1 MNYKVSQLQPLT
13 GPEIAS
19 EDLLLLIDVNPAT
32 GNVRSRKVTVQD
44 LIDFRILNS
53 GLSNYVLISG
63 SYANPSFIA
72 SLDWTKLINTP
83 TTLSGYG
90 ITNAY
95 TKTEVDNLLDTVE
108 GNEVVSMSITGAE
121 TKSLNLHQADGGT
134 VSVSYVD
141 TYTHTQSSP
150 SSTWTITHNMNK
162 YPSVTIVDSAGTTV
176 DGSVDYISL
185 NAVTINFCGAFSGK
199 AYFN

>member
-13 GPEIAS
+13 GPEIAG
-19 EDLLLLIDVNPAT
+19 EDLLLLIDVNPTT

-44 LIDFRILNS
+44 LVDFRLLNS
-53 GLSNYVLISG
+53 GLSNFVLLSG
-63 SYANPSFIA
+63 SYANPSFIT
-72 SLDWTKLINTP
+72 SLDWNKIINTP
-83 TTLSGYG
+83 DTLAEYG

-108 GNEVVSMSITGAE
+108 GNQIASMSITGAE
-121 TKSLNLHQADGGT
+121 TKSLNLHQVDGGV

-141 TYTHTQSSP
+141 TYTHNQSSP
-150 SSTWTITHNMNK
+150 ASTWTITHNMNK

-176 DGSVDYISL
+176 DGSVDYTSL